1 MRFRTVS
8 VIDDLR
14 ENVFGTLWGRKRTSR
29 VDSRENRREI
39 RDIDIENSF
48 NEFYN

>member
-8 VIDDLR
+8 IIDDLR
-14 ENVFGTLWGRKRTSR
+14 ENVSGALRGRKRTSR